1 MSDSGKNTIAV
12 IGLGGAGIDFLKRL
26 LRDAVDEANKPN
38 THPPRALGVYFVG
51 LHRFSNSAEPPT
63 KLVRSRQTTFRELVL
78 DFDWALHREKTRD
91 DCIFVHVDDVIEPLL
106 GQIKTNFI
114 HFAGHGRKG
123 EARWPLINDIA
134 RDATRAGCGAWLAWT
149 AAEMLDY
156 GPSAADAGRAFI
168 HQLANQE
175 VDEETRTILALLA
188 DLKPR
193 RQRSMPFVS
202 AHTLRKE
209 SVIVVSTVLRDAE
222 RAMRWIAALKNGVQA
237 ADRIRPLFENE
248 LFELRRCMVDD
259 EPMLRWLGLA
269 ATQIVM
275 TEACRVVSS
284 MPAHL
289 HAPFV
294 RFVADWI
301 THDVGTEK
309 GTSIFAASKLLP
321 LLWGRFPDVMRREAT
336 ARLENADLAIQSCV
350 LTSAFDALETGFRG
364 RKQAEIPDFVI
375 EGGQMRYAAPTADPW
390 KDFGIAVACVANRNA
405 VLRAKVELKVM
416 RLRLWRKWMVQ
427 AQATDYAEQVS
438 EHGCLNVD
446 GAEPSD
452 DERSRSAGG
461 GRTGRNA
468 QRSKSKRVL
477 KPN

>member
-1 MSDSGKNTIAV
+1 MSDSGKNTFTI
-12 IGLGGAGIDFLKRL
+12 IGLGGTGIDFLKRL
-26 LRDAVDEANKPN
+26 LRDTVNEANKPR
-38 THPPRALGVYFVG
+38 THPPRALGVYFVR
-51 LHRFSNSAEPPT
+51 LQRFSNEAEPPT

-114 HFAGHGRKG
+114 HLAGHGRKRQT
-123 EARWPLINDIA
+123 RWPLINNIA

-149 AAEMLDY
+149 AGEMLDC

-168 HQLANQE
+168 HQLVNQE

-193 RQRSMPFVS
+193 RQGSMPFVS

-209 SVIVVSTVLRDAE
+209 SVIVVTTVLRDAE
-222 RAMRWIAALKNGVQA
+222 RAMRWIASLKNGLQA
-237 ADRIRPLFENE
+237 ADRIRPLFDNE
-248 LFELRRCMVDD
+248 LLELRRCMVDD
-259 EPMLRWLGLA
+259 EPLLRWLGLA

-284 MPAHL
+284 MPAHV

-294 RFVADWI
+294 RLVADWI
-301 THDVGTEK
+301 THHVGTEK

-336 ARLENADLAIQSCV
+336 TRLENADLAVQSCV
-350 LTSAFDALETGFRG
+350 LTSAFDALEIGFRG

-375 EGGQMRYAAPTADPW
+375 DGGLMRYAAPTADPW

-405 VLRAKVELKVM
+405 VLRAQVELKVT
-416 RLRLWRKWMVQ
+416 RLRLWRKSMVQ
-427 AQATDYAEQVS
+427 AQATDDAEQVS
-438 EHGCLNVD
+438 EHGGLANGD
-446 GAEPSD
+446 GAESSESE
-452 DERSRSAGG
+452 ERSRSAEV
-461 GRTGRNA
+461 RRKGRNA
-468 QRSKSKRVL
+468 QRSKR